1 MCGWAAGC
9 RASGA
14 IFSGNTSNLTVGWN
28 AFAHPAESPNSKGVY
43 MAARRIFAILI
54 VSLAIFAALFLAPG
68 SIRLMAADD
77 SPAHGFDV
85 ADLDRSCKPC
95 DDFYQFAVGGWLKA
109 NPIPPEY
116 PLWGSFIT
124 LAEKNLQALH
134 EILEAAAT
142 NTSAAPG
149 SNEQKVGDFYA
160 TCMDTKAID
169 AQGLQP
175 ISAELAS
182 INAIHD
188 NAGLVNTGARLQT
201 QGVGV
206 LFAFGSDQDFQDS
219 SKVIGEANQGGLGL
233 PDRDYYTRDDDES
246 KKLREQYLQHV
257 AKLFTLTGETP
268 EKAGADAKTILGI
281 ETSLAK
287 ASMTNVER
295 RDPQKVY
302 HKMSVADAQALA
314 PHLSWVAYFQAV
326 GGPKLAEINI
336 GQPDFFKA
344 LDGLLGSVP
353 LADWKTYYRWH
364 LLDRSAALLSDP
376 FVQENFAFNGRI
388 LTGSKEIRPRWKR
401 CTSAVDQ
408 QIGEALGQVYVQ
420 KYFPPEAKARAL
432 DLVHNLLAA
441 LRDDLQTLPWMSPA
455 TRKAA
460 IEKLEAFTIKI
471 GYPDKWRDYSALK
484 IDRSSYVLNTF
495 RATQFENARD
505 LAKIGKPVDRGE
517 WGMTPPTVDAYNNGQ
532 LNEIVFP
539 AGILQLPFYDPKRDD
554 AYNYGGIGAVIGH
567 EITHGFDDQ
576 GAQFD
581 PRGNLKNWWTPEDL
595 KSFQD
600 RGECVAKQFDGY
612 EVEKGLRENG
622 KLVEGESIAD
632 LGGAT
637 LAFAAFQK
645 SQHAKPGEKDA
656 NGFTPEQRFFL
667 GYAENWAVNVRP
679 ELARL
684 QTNTDP
690 HPLPKFRANGPLSNM
705 AEFAKAF
712 GCKKGDAM
720 VRAQV
725 CKIW

>member
-1 MCGWAAGC
+1 M
-9 RASGA
+9 
-14 IFSGNTSNLTVGWN
+14 
-28 AFAHPAESPNSKGVY
+28 KGVI
-43 MAARRIFAILI
+43 MAARRVSAFLVFAVALFASAFC
-54 VSLAIFAALFLAPG
+54 VFAAGYPL
-68 SIRLMAADD
+68 RAADE
-77 SPAHGFDV
+77 PASHGFDP
-85 ADLDRSCKPC
+85 ANLDRTCKPC
-95 DDFYQFAVGGWLKA
+95 DDFYQFAVGGWLKN

-116 PLWGSFIT
+116 PVWGSFIT
-124 LAEKNLQALH
+124 LADKNQEALRG
-134 EILEAAAT
+134 ILEAAAA

-149 SNEQKVGDFYA
+149 SNERKIGDFYA
-160 TCMDTKAID
+160 SCMDTKDIE
-169 AQGLQP
+169 AQGLKP
-175 ISAELAS
+175 IRADLAS
-182 INAIHD
+182 IDAIKD
-188 NAGLVNTGARLQT
+188 TPSLITTGAHMQT

-206 LFAFGSDQDFQDS
+206 LFNFGSDQDFKDS
-219 SKVIGEANQGGLGL
+219 TRVIGEATQGGLSL
-233 PDRDYYTRDDDES
+233 PDRDYYTRDDEES
-246 KKLREQYLQHV
+246 KKLREQFAEHV
-257 AKLFTLTGETP
+257 TKLLVL
-268 EKAGADAKTILGI
+268 AGDTQEIAGGKAKTILGI

-295 RDPQKVY
+295 RDPEKVY
-302 HKMSVADAQALA
+302 HKMSVAEGQTLT
-314 PHLSWVAYFQAV
+314 PHLSWSAYFQAV
-326 GGPKLAEINI
+326 GSPKLTEINI

-344 LDGLLGSVP
+344 LDAMLTSVP
-353 LADWKTYYRWH
+353 LSDWKTYYRWQLISH
-364 LLDRSAALLSDP
+364 SAGMLSDP
-376 FVQENFAFNGRI
+376 FVQENFAFKGRI

-401 CTSAVDQ
+401 CTSATDQ
-408 QIGEALGQVYVQ
+408 QLGEALGQVYVE

-460 IEKLEAFTIKI
+460 VEKLEAFTIKI
-471 GYPDKWRDYSALK
+471 GYPDKWRDYSALQ
-484 IDRSSYVLNTF
+484 IDRGPYVANAF
-495 RATQFENARD
+495 RATEFENARD

-517 WGMTPPTVDAYNNGQ
+517 WGMTPPTVDAYNNPQ

-539 AGILQLPFYDPKRDD
+539 GGILQPPFYDPKRDD

-581 PRGNLKNWWTPEDL
+581 PHGNLKNWWTPADL
-595 KSFQD
+595 TSFQE
-600 RGECVAKQFDGY
+600 RGECVAKQFDSY
-612 EVEKGLRENG
+612 EVEKGLHENG

-632 LGGAT
+632 LGGVT
-637 LAFAAFQK
+637 LAYAAFQK
-645 SQHAKPGEKDA
+645 SQHGNTSEKDS

>member
-1 MCGWAAGC
+1 
-9 RASGA
+9 
-14 IFSGNTSNLTVGWN
+14 
-28 AFAHPAESPNSKGVY
+28 
-43 MAARRIFAILI
+43 MAARRFSATLILAMAILA
-54 VSLAIFAALFLAPG
+54 SLLVAFTG
-68 SIRLMAADD
+68 GQRLLAADD
-77 SPAHGFDV
+77 ASHGYDL
-85 ADLDRSCKPC
+85 ANLDRTCKPC

-116 PLWGSFIT
+116 PMWGSFVT
-124 LAEKNLQALH
+124 LADKNEQALH
-134 EILEAAAT
+134 GILEAAAA
-142 NTSAAPG
+142 NVSAAAG
-149 SNEQKVGDFYA
+149 SNEQKIGDFFA
-160 TCMDTKAID
+160 SCMDTKEID

-175 ISAELAS
+175 IGAELA
-182 INAIHD
+182 AIEAIRD
-188 NAGLVNTGARLQT
+188 TTGVIDIGAQLQAK
-201 QGVGV
+201 GVGV
-206 LFAFGSDQDFQDS
+206 LFNFGSDQDFRDS
-219 SKVIGEANQGGLGL
+219 SKVIGEANQGGLSL
-233 PDRDYYTRDDDES
+233 PDRDYYTRDEEES
-246 KKLREQYLQHV
+246 KKLRHQFVEHV
-257 AKLFTLTGETP
+257 TKMLVLAGDSQD
-268 EKAGADAKTILGI
+268 KAAAAANTVLSI

-287 ASMTNVER
+287 ASMTTVER
-295 RDPQKVY
+295 RDPEKIY
-302 HKMSVADAQALA
+302 HKMSVADAQALT
-314 PHLSWVAYFQAV
+314 PHLSWDGYFQAV
-326 GGPKLAEINI
+326 GSPKLTEINI

-344 LDGLLGSVP
+344 LDAMLTSVP
-353 LADWKTYYRWH
+353 FADWKTYYRWQLIH
-364 LLDRSAALLSDP
+364 RAAALLSDP

-388 LTGSKEIRPRWKR
+388 LTGAKEIHPRWKR
-401 CTSAVDQ
+401 CSSATDQ
-408 QIGEALGQVYVQ
+408 QLGEALGQVYVQ

-432 DLVHNLLAA
+432 ELVHNLLAA

-471 GYPDKWRDYSALK
+471 GYPDTWRAYSALK
-484 IDRSSYVLNTF
+484 IDRGPYVRNVF
-495 RATQFENARD
+495 RATEFENARD
-505 LAKIGKPVDRGE
+505 LAKIGKPVDRAE
-517 WGMTPPTVDAYNNGQ
+517 WGMTPPTVDAYNNPQ

-539 AGILQLPFYDPKRDD
+539 AGILQPPFYDPKRDD

-595 KSFQD
+595 KSFQG

-612 EVEKGLRENG
+612 EVEKGLHENG

-632 LGGAT
+632 LGGLT
-637 LAFAAFQK
+637 LAYAAFQK
-645 SQHAKPGEKDA
+645 SLHGTAGEKDA

-684 QTNTDP
+684 QTNTNP

>member
-1 MCGWAAGC
+1 
-9 RASGA
+9 
-14 IFSGNTSNLTVGWN
+14 
-28 AFAHPAESPNSKGVY
+28 
-43 MAARRIFAILI
+43 MAARRFSATLILGFAILT
-54 VSLAIFAALFLAPG
+54 SLLAAFAGAHPLL
-68 SIRLMAADD
+68 AADD
-77 SPAHGFDV
+77 ATHGYDV
-85 ADLDRSCKPC
+85 ANLDRTCKPC
-95 DDFYQFAVGGWLKA
+95 DDFYQFAVGGWLKN
-109 NPIPPEY
+109 NPIPPEF
-116 PLWGSFIT
+116 PEWGSFIT
-124 LAEKNLQALH
+124 LADKNEQALH
-134 EILEAAAT
+134 GLLETAAA
-142 NTSAAPG
+142 NTPAAPG
-149 SNEQKVGDFYA
+149 SNEQKIGDFYA
-160 TCMDTKAID
+160 SCMDTKEID
-169 AQGLQP
+169 AQGLKP
-175 ISAELAS
+175 IDAELAA
-182 INAIHD
+182 IEAIHD
-188 NAGLVNTGARLQT
+188 TAGLINTGAKLQA

-206 LFAFGSDQDFQDS
+206 LFNFGSDQDFRDS
-219 SKVIGEANQGGLGL
+219 SKVIGEAVQGGLSL
-233 PDRDYYTRDDDES
+233 PDRDYYTRDDEES
-246 KKLREQYLQHV
+246 KKLRQQFVEHV
-257 AKLFTLTGETP
+257 TKMFVLAGDAQ
-268 EKAGADAKTILGI
+268 EKAATEANAILRI

-295 RDPQKVY
+295 RDPEKIY

-314 PHLSWVAYFQAV
+314 PHLSWDAYFRAV
-326 GGPKLAEINI
+326 GSPKLMEINI
-336 GQPDFFKA
+336 GQPDFFRA
-344 LDGLLGSVP
+344 LDGLLTSVP
-353 LADWKTYYRWH
+353 LADWKTYYRWQLIH
-364 LLDRSAALLSDP
+364 RSAPLLSEP
-376 FVQENFAFNGRI
+376 FVLENFAFNGRT

-401 CTSAVDQ
+401 CTSATDQ
-408 QIGEALGQVYVQ
+408 QLGEALGQLYVQ

-432 DLVHNLLAA
+432 ELVHNLLAA

-460 IEKLEAFTIKI
+460 IEKLEAFGIKI

-484 IDRSSYVLNTF
+484 IDRGSYARNVF
-495 RATQFENARD
+495 RAAEFENARD

-517 WGMTPPTVDAYNNGQ
+517 WGMTPPTVDAYNNPQ

-539 AGILQLPFYDPKRDD
+539 AGILQPQFYDPKRDD
-554 AYNYGGIGAVIGH
+554 AYNYGAIGAVIGH

-581 PRGNLKNWWTPEDL
+581 PHGNLKNWWTPEDL
-595 KSFQD
+595 KNFQE

-612 EVEKGLRENG
+612 EVEKGLHENG

-637 LAFAAFQK
+637 LAYAAFQK
-645 SQHAKPGEKDA
+645 SLHGKPGEKDA

>member
-1 MCGWAAGC
+1 M
-9 RASGA
+9 
-14 IFSGNTSNLTVGWN
+14 L
-28 AFAHPAESPNSKGVY
+28 
-43 MAARRIFAILI
+43 ARRISATLILGLTI
-54 VSLAIFAALFLAPG
+54 VGAVALAGAR
-68 SIRLMAADD
+68 RLMAADE
-77 SPAHGFDV
+77 PKTHGFDV
-85 ADLDRSCKPC
+85 ANLDRTCKPC
-95 DDFYQFAVGGWLKA
+95 DDFYQFAVGGWLKN

-116 PLWGSFIT
+116 PLWGSFVT
-124 LAEKNLQALH
+124 LQEQNQEALH
-134 EILEAAAT
+134 GILEAAAA
-142 NTSAAPG
+142 NNSAAAG
-149 SNEQKVGDFYA
+149 SNERKIGDFYA
-160 TCMDTKAID
+160 SCMDTKEID
-169 AQGLQP
+169 AQGLRP
-175 ISAELAS
+175 LSAELAAIES
-182 INAIHD
+182 IRD
-188 NAGLVNTGARLQT
+188 TAGLLDTGASLQT
-201 QGVGV
+201 KGVGV
-206 LFAFGSDQDFQDS
+206 LFNFGSDQDFKDS
-219 SKVIGEANQGGLGL
+219 TQVIGEATQGGLTL
-233 PDRDYYTRDDDES
+233 PDRDYYTREDEDS
-246 KKLREQYLQHV
+246 KKLRQQFLEHMSKMFAL
-257 AKLFTLTGETP
+257 AGDAP
-268 EKAGADAKTILGI
+268 EKAGAGAKTVLGI
-281 ETSLAK
+281 ETALAK

-295 RDPQKVY
+295 RDPEKIY
-302 HKMSVADAQALA
+302 HKMSIADAQALT
-314 PHLSWVAYFQAV
+314 PHLSWNSYFASI

-344 LDGLLGSVP
+344 LDGMLTSVS
-353 LADWKTYYRWH
+353 LADWKTYYRWQVIS
-364 LLDRSAALLSDP
+364 RSAALLSDP

-401 CTSAVDQ
+401 CTSAADQ
-408 QIGEALGQVYVQ
+408 QLGEALGQVYVQ

-432 DLVHNLLAA
+432 ELVHNLIAA
-441 LRDDLQTLPWMSPA
+441 LRDDLQTLPWMSAA

-460 IEKLEAFTIKI
+460 AEKLEAFTIKI

-484 IDRSSYVLNTF
+484 IERGAYLPNVF
-495 RATQFENARD
+495 RAAQFENARD

-517 WGMTPPTVDAYNNGQ
+517 WGMTPPTVDAYDNPQ

-581 PRGNLKNWWTPEDL
+581 PHGNLKNWWTPEDL
-595 KSFQD
+595 KSFQE

-612 EVEKGLRENG
+612 EVEKGLHENG

-632 LGGAT
+632 LGGVT

-645 SQHAKPGEKDA
+645 SRHGKEDEKDV
-656 NGFTPEQRFFL
+656 NGFTPQQRFFL

-690 HPLPKFRANGPLSNM
+690 HPLPRFRANGPLSNIG
-705 AEFAKAF
+705 EFAKAF

-720 VRAQV
+720 VRGQV

>member
-1 MCGWAAGC
+1 MAAQ
-9 RASGA
+9 RVSATLILVLAVSGA
-14 IFSGNTSNLTVGWN
+14 LFVVLTGG
-28 AFAHPAESPNSKGVY
+28 H
-43 MAARRIFAILI
+43 
-54 VSLAIFAALFLAPG
+54 
-68 SIRLMAADD
+68 RLSAADD
-77 SPAHGFDV
+77 AASRGYDV
-85 ADLDRSCKPC
+85 ANLDRTCKPC
-95 DDFYQFAVGGWLKA
+95 DDFHQFAVGGWLKA

-116 PLWGSFIT
+116 PLWGSFVT
-124 LAEKNLQALH
+124 LQEKNQQALRG
-134 EILEAAAT
+134 ILEAASA
-142 NTSAAPG
+142 NASAAAG
-149 SNEQKVGDFYA
+149 SNEQKIGDFYA
-160 TCMDTKAID
+160 SCMDTKSID
-169 AQGLQP
+169 AQGLKP
-175 ISAELAS
+175 ISADLAA
-182 INAIHD
+182 IDAIHD
-188 NAGLVNTGARLQT
+188 TAGLLDTGARLQT

-206 LFAFGSDQDFQDS
+206 LFAFGSDQDFKDS
-219 SKVIGEANQGGLGL
+219 SQVIGEANQGGLSL

-246 KKLREQYLQHV
+246 KKLRDQFTEHV
-257 AKLFTLTGETP
+257 AKLLVLAGDTQD
-268 EKAGADAKTILGI
+268 KAAAGAKTILQI

-287 ASMTNVER
+287 ASLTNVER
-295 RDPQKVY
+295 RDPEKIY
-302 HKMSVADAQALA
+302 HKMSLADAQALT
-314 PHLSWVAYFQAV
+314 PHLSWNAYFQAV
-326 GGPKLAEINI
+326 GSPKLTEINI
-336 GQPDFFKA
+336 GQPEFFKA
-344 LDGLLGSVP
+344 LDAMLGSVP

-364 LLDRSAALLSDP
+364 LVNRSAGLLSEP

-401 CTSAVDQ
+401 CTSAIDQ
-408 QIGEALGQVYVQ
+408 QLGEALGQVYVQ

-441 LRDDLQTLPWMSPA
+441 LHDDLQTLPWMSPA

-484 IDRSSYVLNTF
+484 IDRGSYIQNAF
-495 RATQFENARD
+495 RSTQFENARD
-505 LAKIGKPVDRGE
+505 LAKIGKPVDRSE
-517 WGMTPPTVDAYNNGQ
+517 WGETPPTVDAYDNPQ

-539 AGILQLPFYDPKRDD
+539 AGILQPPFYDPKRDD

-612 EVEKGLRENG
+612 QVEKGLHENG

-632 LGGAT
+632 LGGVT
-637 LAFAAFQK
+637 LAYAAFQK
-645 SQHAKPGEKDA
+645 SLHGKPGEKDA
-656 NGFTPEQRFFL
+656 SGFTPEQRFFL
-667 GYAENWAVNVRP
+667 GYAQNWAVNIRP

-690 HPLPKFRANGPLSNM
+690 HPLPKFRANGPLSNV

-712 GCKKGDAM
+712 GCKKGDPMA
-720 VRAQV
+720 RAQA